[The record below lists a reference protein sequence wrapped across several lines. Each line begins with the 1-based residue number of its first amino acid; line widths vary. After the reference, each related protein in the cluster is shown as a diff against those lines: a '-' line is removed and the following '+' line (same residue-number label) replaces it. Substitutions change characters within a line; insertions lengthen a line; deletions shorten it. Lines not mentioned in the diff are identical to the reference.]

1 MGLCFMLIAQVKPSY
16 HKRKREKLPVDLLMV
31 TEQSEPLH
39 EPLHQPLHETLHL
52 PCLPC
57 VLHFC
62 LWHQIFHSPDSKGEV
77 IVSLMA
83 HKQQLISIKLLTVL
97 GDIFLIL
104 LQHSNE
110 YVPF

>member
-1 MGLCFMLIAQVKPSY
+1 MGLCFLLLAQVKPSY
-16 HKRKREKLPVDLLMV
+16 HKGKREKLPVDLLMV

-39 EPLHQPLHETLHL
+39 EPLHETLHL

-62 LWHQIFHSPDSKGEV
+62 PWHRIFHSPDSKGEV

-83 HKQQLISIKLLTVL
+83 HKQQLTSIKLLTVL
-97 GDIFLIL
+97 GDIFLIS